1 MTTTR
6 REKEGWTKM
15 WGRKEGRTW
24 MGREKERRWMTGGED
39 GQDVKKEWK
48 TTTREE
54 KTRVGE
60 LRG

>member
-39 GQDVKKEWK
+39 GQDVKKSGRRR
-48 TTTREE
+48 REKRKQE
-54 KTRVGE
+54 
-60 LRG
+60 